1 MLVFDIGAHLGEDT
15 EYYLARGF
23 NVIAFECMPENIKRI
38 QDKFPKEILCK
49 RLILETRALLAG
61 GGEDREATF
70 FVDEISFWGTLH
82 KDWAERNQRLGSQN
96 RSISVKTMDPREAYD
111 LYGKPYFI
119 KIDIEGEDVNVLK
132 SLSSIRVQERP
143 KYISIESSKTSWK
156 SLINEFRIFEDL
168 GYTHFAVRPQSKMAK
183 TITQW
188 VASDGKKYSFKHQK
202 DSSGPF
208 GGDLDKSA
216 WMSKRQAIRK
226 YKIIFIWYFLFGDDG
241 ILAPRKIKNIM
252 LRRKYSRLLNR
263 LRLKDWYDTHAKREE
278 QKR

>member
-23 NVIAFECMPENIKRI
+23 DVIAFECMPENIKQI
-38 QDKFPKEILCK
+38 QDKFPKEIRDK
-49 RLILETRALLAG
+49 SLILETRALLVG

-70 FVDEISFWGTLH
+70 FVDRISFWGTLH

-96 RSISVKTMDPREAYD
+96 RSISVKTMEPSDTYE
-111 LYGKPYFI
+111 LYGKPYFM
-119 KIDIEGEDVNVLK
+119 KIDVEGEDVNVLK
-132 SLSSIRVQERP
+132 SLSNITIQERS

-156 SLINEFRIFEDL
+156 SLINEFRVFEDL

-183 TITQW
+183 TTTQW
-188 VASDGKKYSFKHQK
+188 VASDGKKCSLRHKK

-208 GGDLDKSA
+208 GGDLDESA
-216 WMSKRQAIRK
+216 WMSKRQAIRR
-226 YKIIFIWYFLFGDDG
+226 YKIIFMWYFLFGDDG
-241 ILAPRKIKNIM
+241 ILAPRKIKNII

-263 LRLKDWYDTHAKREE
+263 LRLKDWYDTHAKREDC
-278 QKR
+278 